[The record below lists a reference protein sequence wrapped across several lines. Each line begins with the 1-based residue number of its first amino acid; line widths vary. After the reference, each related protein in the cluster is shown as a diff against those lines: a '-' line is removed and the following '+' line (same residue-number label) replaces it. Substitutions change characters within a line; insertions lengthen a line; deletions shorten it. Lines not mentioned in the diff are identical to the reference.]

1 MNKAYL
7 IIFVLSLTTIS
18 SCDKTGIANN
28 IYEDKLIN
36 QTNKELFFTSY
47 FDVRKDSSL
56 CNPYDSVSLVFIK
69 KVNYSIPFIGP
80 YYVDE
85 GEYPKQVL
93 SIIYNLTDTTIYNKN
108 EISAINNS
116 LKVDSFILS
125 TRKIIQVKYVTDDF
139 ITSFKKDYSML
150 EKFNEYYQ
158 K

>member
-28 IYEDKLIN
+28 IYEDKLID

-69 KVNYSIPFIGP
+69 KVSQKKAAKKPAD
-80 YYVDE
+80 VQD
-85 GEYPKQVL
+85 
-93 SIIYNLTDTTIYNKN
+93 
-108 EISAINNS
+108 
-116 LKVDSFILS
+116 
-125 TRKIIQVKYVTDDF
+125 VK
-139 ITSFKKDYSML
+139 L
-150 EKFNEYYQ
+150 QQ